1 MGRGKIYIEKE
12 EGGGAA
18 LSSKNATAAAT
29 TGNTKP
35 IDLIYYQSAYATVHA
50 TRLRPSHPLRLGKF
64 ITNNKAHTAGG
75 EHLLRADSRI
85 YALGCGGKRTRL
97 EFAQTRRFCFVFIFF
112 EREKRLGRIR
122 PRLTPWM
129 PFKSIWN
136 SFTNRRP
143 CTLAAPQNSLG

>member
-85 YALGCGGKRTRL
+85 YALGCGGKEL
-97 EFAQTRRFCFVFIFF
+97 DSNLHKLGCFVFIF
-112 EREKRLGRIR
+112 LNGRNDSGGFV
-122 PRLTPWM
+122 LV
-129 PFKSIWN
+129 
-136 SFTNRRP
+136 
-143 CTLAAPQNSLG
+143 